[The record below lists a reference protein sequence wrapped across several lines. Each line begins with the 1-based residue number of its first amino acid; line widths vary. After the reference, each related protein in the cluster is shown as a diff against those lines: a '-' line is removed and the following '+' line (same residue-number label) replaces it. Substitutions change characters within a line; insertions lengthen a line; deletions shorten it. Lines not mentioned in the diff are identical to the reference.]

1 MLPLKQGI
9 YVPVGRPCKGASNAE
24 IVNYWGGKSSIGAA
38 QNDCTIKWLKHNGNV
53 FTLRDQCKDI
63 QSGAAIVGDPR
74 VLTVANSTTFRMD
87 GTNYR
92 YCGTKVE
99 F

>member
-1 MLPLKQGI
+1 
-9 YVPVGRPCKGASNAE
+9 
-24 IVNYWGGKSSIGAA
+24 VNYWGGKSSIGAA